1 MVCGYI
7 TGNISDP
14 IKVNKD
20 ICFATDTNTVYL
32 ISITSLAIALILSI
46 VVSTTVIGILIRSKA
61 KIKAALQLQLTNRS
75 IHMES
80 MYEDITGPS
89 PSVSAINTQD
99 NVAYGH
105 TKTY

>member
-7 TGNISDP
+7 ISNP
-14 IKVNKD
+14 IKANKD
-20 ICFATDTNTVYL
+20 IYFARDTNTVYL

-46 VVSTTVIGILIRSKA
+46 VVSTTLIGILIRSKA

-75 IHMES
+75 IRMES
-80 MYEDITGPS
+80 MYEDVTGPS

-105 TKTY
+105 TKAY